1 MRNSPACAMF
11 GIQTPIFAFS
21 HCRDVVVEASKAGG
35 LGVLGTAHF
44 TPEELRREL
53 DWIDAHIDGRPY
65 GLDILMPTTY
75 ARVDTASLDTGQ
87 LLPEEHRRFMA
98 KLLEDNDIPPLPE
111 GMAEDIRRATLR
123 RMTVSPEQHEEV
135 LDIAFEHP
143 FTLLAAA
150 LGRPNDSVVKRARER
165 GIRIGSLVGS
175 PEHAKR
181 QRDAGAD
188 LIIAQGTEAG
198 GHTGTIATMVLTPQI
213 VDLVAPVPVLAAGGI
228 ATGRQMAAAMALG
241 AAGVWCGSVWLCTAQ
256 SDAPPEVKRKILA
269 ARSQDAVISRCY
281 SGKPSRVL
289 KSGWTDAWTAAG
301 APDPLMMPLQ
311 SLLTKEAMARVTRAN
326 AEALASY
333 PAGQVIGQM
342 QNETTVR
349 QIFYDM
355 LAEFAEAVDRLN
367 HLGS

>member
-1 MRNSPACAMF
+1 MMRSSACKMF
-11 GIQTPIFAFS
+11 GIDTPIFAFS

-44 TPEELRREL
+44 TTEELRREL
-53 DWIDAHIDGRPY
+53 EWIDGHIEGRPY

-75 ARVDTASLDTGQ
+75 AKVDASSEDLSQ
-87 LLPEEHRRFMA
+87 LVPKTHREFMTNLLA
-98 KLLEDNDIPPLPE
+98 KHGIPPLPD

-123 RMTVSPEQHEEV
+123 RMTVTPEQHEEV
-135 LDIAFEHP
+135 LGVAFQHP
-143 FTLLAAA
+143 LALLVAA
-150 LGRPNDSVVKRARER
+150 LGRPDETVVRRARER
-165 GIRIGSLVGS
+165 GIKVASLVGS
-175 PEHAKR
+175 PEHAIR
-181 QRDAGAD
+181 QRQAGVD
-188 LIIAQGTEAG
+188 LIVAQGTEAG

-213 VDLVAPVPVLAAGGI
+213 VDLIAPIPVLAAGGI

-256 SDAPPEVKRKILA
+256 SNAPPEVKRKILA
-269 ARSQDAVISRCY
+269 ARSQDAVITRAY

-289 KSGWTDAWTAAG
+289 RSGWTDAWAAAG

-311 SLLTKEAMARVTRAN
+311 SLLTKEAMTRVTRAN

-342 QNETTVR
+342 RSETTVR
-349 QIFYDM
+349 QIFHDM
-355 LAEFAEAVDRLN
+355 LVEFADTVDRLN
-367 HLGS
+367 CFAG